1 MNRTISEARP
11 AEGGIP
17 FREKSAWVA
26 LAAMAVAYSAY
37 FIAMALAQRNGEENT
52 LLFLGY
58 FAIASGVRLLI
69 LFIGTVAIAA
79 RSSGEARAPAD
90 ERDRAIAQR
99 SATKAY
105 YVLMAGMILVGIVMP
120 FSYRG
125 WSITNAALL
134 ALVIAD
140 MVRYGAVI
148 VDYRR
153 GWHG

>member
-1 MNRTISEARP
+1 MT
-11 AEGGIP
+11 
-17 FREKSAWVA
+17 FREKMLWGSLAATIAIWGWYFWGFVSALKGPTFDAGAEVGSFIFAIVA
-26 LAAMAVAYSAY
+26 LIVVQIVVAVV
-37 FIAMALAQRNGEENT
+37 LAISSPAE
-52 LLFLGY
+52 
-58 FAIASGVRLLI
+58 AS
-69 LFIGTVAIAA
+69 
-79 RSSGEARAPAD
+79 APAD
-90 ERDRAIAQR
+90 ERDRAIARR

-105 YVLMAGMILVGIVMP
+105 YLLMAGMIMVGIVMP

-140 MVRYGAVI
+140 MVRYGAII

>member
-1 MNRTISEARP
+1 MNRTISEAHP

-26 LAAMAVAYSAY
+26 LAAMAVAY
-37 FIAMALAQRNGEENT
+37 FIAMALAQRSGEEDT

-69 LFIGTVAIAA
+69 LLIGTFAIAA
-79 RSSGEARAPAD
+79 RSRSEARGPAD
-90 ERDRAIAQR
+90 ERDRAIARR

-105 YVLMAGMILVGIVMP
+105 YLLMAGMIMVGIVMP

-140 MVRYGAVI
+140 MVRYGAII